1 MASTGLSTNR
11 NINELRSR
19 RFANIENAHFDLNY
33 YHENVYTYEENEV
46 EEAEKVLGAL
56 RYATHFR

>member
-1 MASTGLSTNR
+1 LPILLDYNTITFVR
-11 NINELRSR
+11 NAYL
-19 RFANIENAHFDLNY
+19 DLNY
-33 YHENVYTYEENEV
+33 CRRTTYEENEV